1 MELVVRKADL
11 LRELALLQGIVDRK
25 VTIPVLG
32 NVLVDAEGQELR
44 LTATDMEVGLR
55 SRCEASVAKPGHLT
69 VPAKTLFEIVK
80 NLPDTDVRI
89 EQDRAG
95 VRVSADRFDS
105 RLQTLPADDYPGVPS
120 GTDEYREVI
129 DGASLR
135 QMIRK
140 TQFAITAED
149 TRYFLNGALFVLR
162 PGSMSLVATD
172 GHRLAL
178 VTVPR
183 TGVAPAEGA
192 PAAEGA
198 APGAEAEEVRVLL
211 AKKTL
216 SELERLLAEGE
227 GEVHFSYTENHQFFK
242 IGQRL
247 LISRTNEGQF
257 PAYDR
262 VIPKTNDKRVDFDR
276 DRLAGAI
283 RRVKLLSNERSRAVK
298 LQFEPGHAEV
308 TATTEIGDAREVLL
322 VEYDGP
328 SLQVCF
334 NAQYILD
341 FLNVVET
348 EQVAVEFKDAASQA
362 VLRPVAAEG
371 YDYLYVVMPMRV

>member
-32 NVLVDAEGQELR
+32 NVLVDAEGAELR

-105 RLQTLPADDYPGVPS
+105 RLQTLPADDYPSLPAGV
-120 GTDEYREVI
+120 DEYRDVI

-135 QMIRK
+135 HMIRK

-183 TGVAPAEGA
+183 NG
-192 PAAEGA
+192 GA
-198 APGAEAEEVRVLL
+198 ASGAGEGEEVRVLL

-216 SELERLLAEGE
+216 GELERLLAEGE
-227 GEVHFSYTENHQFFK
+227 SEVHFSHTENHQFFK
-242 IGQRL
+242 IGPRL

-262 VIPKTNDKRVDFDR
+262 VIPRANDQRVDFER

-298 LQFEPGHAEV
+298 LQFEPGQAEV
-308 TATTEIGDAREVLL
+308 TAATEIGDAREVLL
-322 VEYDGP
+322 VEYGGP
-328 SLQVCF
+328 SLQICF

-348 EQVAVEFKDAASQA
+348 EQVVLEFKDAASQA